1 MCVCVQVE
9 EQLLLSYR
17 SGPLESGTVTLA
29 LYYYKYIDSDIVM
42 CIARDGRTD
51 IQQQHGRTEDSDG
64 VEGRDPCIP

>member
-51 IQQQHGRTEDSDG
+51 GHSASARTYG
-64 VEGRDPCIP
+64 GQ